1 MRTKSNLTMTAC
13 SRRSVLKNLALS
25 AGLTGVSLAAP
36 GILRSARAEGPIK
49 VGLISPLTGAWTVY
63 GKAHSAGFELGV
75 DEINAAGG
83 VLGRK
88 IEIVVGDSKTEPR
101 IVVEQAN
108 RLIRQEQVDFLAG
121 TFSSAERNAAGPVVT
136 SANKVLL
143 YPTFYEGQEQE
154 YFPGVCNKNIFM
166 FGPEPTQ
173 QVWPHMEYMT
183 KNFGKKFFMIGSD
196 YVWPRVTNK
205 FTKEKLKEVGGEV
218 VGELYIPFNTP
229 QYDSALRQI
238 RESKA
243 NIIFHTLTGSDTV
256 NFRKQ
261 YVAAGMNKDFVLWT
275 VDDEEVVTSGL
286 GPDVSAGAYVSF
298 DYFMTIKNPNNEAF
312 LKRFRA
318 KFGKDALMNT
328 VGVAMYN
335 AAHMATLAI
344 KKAGKVTTD
353 SLREESQRPVLRDG
367 AAGQGHHARARQ
379 PDGAAVLPD
388 ESSAGL
394 DWRRRHVRGSAAFR
408 LGDAGR
414 RALQELAALRRGGLS
429 KAGASRPLRARS
441 VDGMPARRLCQ

>member
-1 MRTKSNLTMTAC
+1 M
-13 SRRSVLKNLALS
+13 
-25 AGLTGVSLAAP
+25 
-36 GILRSARAEGPIK
+36 LRYARAEAAIK

-63 GKAHSAGFELGV
+63 GKAHSAGFELAV
-75 DEINAAGG
+75 DEINATGG

-88 IEIVVGDSKTEPR
+88 IDVIVADSKTEPR

-108 RLIRQEQVDFLAG
+108 RLIREDGVDFLAG
-121 TFSSAERNAAGPVVT
+121 TFSSAERNAAGPVVAA
-136 SANKVLL
+136 ANKVLL
-143 YPTFYEGQEQE
+143 YPTFYEGQEQK
-154 YFPGVCNKNIFM
+154 YYPGVCDKNIFM

-183 KNFGKKFFMIGSD
+183 KHFGKKFFMIGSD
-196 YVWPRVTNK
+196 YVWPRVTNE
-205 FTKEKLKEVGGEV
+205 FTKEKLKELGGEV

-238 RESKA
+238 REAKP

-261 YVAAGMNKDFVLWT
+261 FVAAGMNKDFPLWT

-286 GPDVSAGAYVSF
+286 GPDVSAGTYVSF
-298 DYFMTIKNPNNEAF
+298 DYFMSIKNPNNEAF

-335 AAHMATLAI
+335 AAQMAALAI
-344 KKAGKVTTD
+344 KKTGNVTTD
-353 SLREESQRPVLRDG
+353 GLRDG
-367 AAGQGHHARARQ
+367 LKDFTYDEAPQGTVKMRALDNQ
-379 PDGAAVLPD
+379 MVLP
-388 ESSAGL
+388 SYL
-394 DWRRRHVRGSAAFR
+394 MRVRNGWTGV
-408 LGDAGR
+408 GDMFEEIQHFDSVTPANAR
-414 RALQELAALRRGGLS
+414 CKKL
-429 KAGASRPLRARS
+429 PL
-441 VDGMPARRLCQ
+441 